1 MIRFAPSVIP
11 MTCEA
16 LPVLETSRPKLLS
29 RALLLRFVSIVG
41 SSIGFYLPL
50 SVVPM
55 FAKETGSESGAGL
68 ATVALLLATVACEL
82 VTPRLIARVGYRWA
96 LAVGLILLGAPTALL
111 MFCDSA
117 WMIVGVSVVRGAG
130 FAVAVVAG
138 GAVTAALIPAGRR
151 GEGLALVGLVGGI
164 PGLLSLPA
172 GVWAATHWGYAP
184 VFAVTA
190 AATLLALLSVPG
202 LPHRDATTK
211 SGGHHG
217 VLAAL
222 RNPVLTRPATVFAA
236 ASVAIGVF
244 VTFLPLALTG
254 QPSWVAAAALLA
266 QPAAST
272 LSRLVAG
279 KLGDKCGPAKLI
291 GPGLVV
297 AVAGMTTLAVTG
309 SPSMV
314 IGGAL
319 VFGAGFG
326 ALQNATLVLMYARV
340 PAGGEGAVSAIWNA
354 AYDLGMAGGALGA
367 GLLVSP
373 IGYPATFALAALLMV
388 PALAVVRRDRCAPDH
403 IRE

>member
-1 MIRFAPSVIP
+1 
-11 MTCEA
+11 MTCDA
-16 LPVLETSRPKLLS
+16 LPQPAVLETPRTKLLS
-29 RALLLRFVSIVG
+29 RALLLRFVSIIG

-82 VTPRLIARVGYRWA
+82 VTPRLITRIGYRWA
-96 LAVGLILLGAPTALL
+96 LAVGLVLLGAPTALL
-111 MFCDSA
+111 TFCDSA

-130 FAVAVVAG
+130 FAIAVVAG
-138 GAVTAALIPAGRR
+138 GAVTAALIPADRR
-151 GEGLALVGLVGGI
+151 GEGLALVGLVGGV
-164 PGLLSLPA
+164 PGLLALPA
-172 GVWAATHWGYAP
+172 GVWAAAHWGYAP

-190 AATLLALLSVPG
+190 AATLLALLSISG
-202 LPHRDATTK
+202 LPRRAATA
-211 SGGHHG
+211 GPDGRHG

-279 KLGDKCGPAKLI
+279 RLGDKWGPARLI

-297 AVAGMTTLAVTG
+297 AVAGMATLAVTG

-326 ALQNATLVLMYARV
+326 VLQNATLVLMYARV

-367 GLLVSP
+367 GLLVAP
-373 IGYPATFALAALLMV
+373 IGYPATFVLAAVVLV
-388 PALAVVRRDRCAPDH
+388 PALAVVRRDRGSA
-403 IRE
+403 EN